1 MDIVYLGHSSFK
13 LKGKKATVITDPFD
27 PVYVGLKYPKND
39 ADIVTVSHNHND
51 HNKVDLIDN
60 VKMVING
67 AGEYEIMGVS
77 IIGIETDHDASGG
90 EERGKNIVFILE
102 VDGLRI
108 AHFGDLGHK
117 LSEKLME
124 QMGDIDVLMIPVGGE
139 YTIGHK
145 QAVDIAKEF
154 ESPYV
159 LPMHYKMPGMNE
171 EVFGKLSGVDEFL
184 KELGYEVE
192 RSDKLNIKK
201 ELVNHDQRKTVVLE
215 KK

>member
-51 HNKVDLIDN
+51 HNKADLIDN

-90 EERGKNIVFILE
+90 EERGKNIIFILE

-171 EVFGKLSGVDEFL
+171 EVFGRLSGVDEFL

>member
-90 EERGKNIVFILE
+90 EERGKNIIFILE

-171 EVFGKLSGVDEFL
+171 EVFGRLSGVDEFL

>member
-13 LKGKKATVITDPFD
+13 LKGKKVTVITDPFD

-51 HNKVDLIDN
+51 HNKVELIDN

-67 AGEYEIMGVS
+67 AGEYEVMGVS
-77 IIGIETDHDASGG
+77 VIGIETDHDASGG
-90 EERGKNIVFILE
+90 EDRGKNIIFILE

-117 LSEKLME
+117 PSEKLME
-124 QMGDIDVLMIPVGGE
+124 QMGDIDVLMLPVGGE

-192 RSDKLNIKK
+192 RLDKLNIKK
-201 ELVNHDQRKTVVLE
+201 ELINYDQRKAVVLE

>member
-51 HNKVDLIDN
+51 HNKADLIDN

>member
-171 EVFGKLSGVDEFL
+171 EVFGRLSGVDEFL

>member
-51 HNKVDLIDN
+51 HNKADLIDN

-90 EERGKNIVFILE
+90 EERGKNIIFILE

>member
-90 EERGKNIVFILE
+90 EERGKNIIFILE

>member
-51 HNKVDLIDN
+51 HNKADLIDN

-171 EVFGKLSGVDEFL
+171 EVFGRLSGVDEFL